1 MLVLSGLNAESPESL
16 KYEESEE
23 SGRAGVS
30 SNFKCRV
37 WFARPHDRRG
47 GDDDD
52 ADAIENAENRTHN
65 DDEMR

>member
-1 MLVLSGLNAESPESL
+1 MLVVSVLRL
-16 KYEESEE
+16 KVLEIEIEE

-30 SNFKCRV
+30 SNFQCRV